1 MFWSAHC
8 TPPEA
13 QGPFCHSEIEFR
25 DGIQELCT
33 TSLHF
38 KHIWDLFEWKVLSG
52 ERAMSS
58 EKSPSCSGPL
68 SLTAVGRPW
77 NWITPSLSIMQID
90 PAHGGRAEQSASC
103 WFCASCSP
111 FVQPIN
117 VSAVRKGSRGGLFN
131 TKSIEPFSAF
141 LSRWTSW
148 YFWGDFDSL
157 ASLQCTS
164 LKISLLKGSRIDKE
178 KTESCREGWWQ
189 FCARLI
195 DVCAPPPPCQL
206 DPLTASLQISYLD
219 QPLPC
224 GSPPLT

>member
-1 MFWSAHC
+1 
-8 TPPEA
+8 
-13 QGPFCHSEIEFR
+13 
-25 DGIQELCT
+25 
-33 TSLHF
+33 
-38 KHIWDLFEWKVLSG
+38 
-52 ERAMSS
+52 
-58 EKSPSCSGPL
+58 
-68 SLTAVGRPW
+68 
-77 NWITPSLSIMQID
+77 MQID
-90 PAHGGRAEQSASC
+90 PAAHAGGRAEQSASC

-164 LKISLLKGSRIDKE
+164 LKISLLKGSRINKE

-195 DVCAPPPPCQL
+195 DVCAPPPPFQL

-224 GSPPLT
+224 GSQPAPHINQPKAAKFAKFGDVSCQHFHRLSQKVGCVNTKEKSFPSSKDF